1 MMSQG
6 GGIYFGSGIDTRQFN
21 KDVEKMR
28 KDILSLTKEGDK
40 VDLSGISDQ
49 INIQK
54 EAVKDLERQYKLVG
68 DQLERMHP
76 GKARQQLVR
85 EYKQIGAALEA
96 EKQALDNLNE
106 VYKSFDKTQESV
118 RTQQRKVRHEL
129 YALSEA
135 GKENTAEFHELLK
148 ELAGFDS
155 SIDSVKA
162 LQNAMRRGNIEMQ
175 AFTGTVRAGTG
186 VFATMTGFMGLFAE
200 QNERVAEIQT
210 RLQSVLSIS
219 LGVEQTYQSL
229 LKEGSLVQSVR
240 LLQLRAASKARELE
254 TKNTIAATAAQ
265 RAYNLVARVNPY
277 VILTAAIISM
287 VGALALLGRRTRETA
302 EDQRKFNESV
312 ANSVSG
318 TITQY
323 QLLREQWNRLGNDLE
338 RQKKFIKD
346 NSGAFDSLG
355 ISVENVDDAEKAFVK
370 NTASMIQAMTSRAKA
385 AAAQELAQEAYREYL
400 ENLDKQVKINRKLA
414 DGSLLQGIRTG
425 WGRLVGMDE
434 PIDEANKAL
443 ERFNELIR
451 RSADYEMSADDITRR
466 LGLDRVEDATE
477 KAEKR
482 VKERTE
488 RTFRQM
494 LEDRKKLWEDY
505 YKAVS
510 LIGRS
515 AAAEVYEP
523 DIDVDSSFV
532 KELQKQRDELKA
544 LDAPTRKQVENL
556 IELDEML
563 RSITNQ
569 ESPFEKQ
576 KKHLQDILEPIGT
589 LTDQIAFLDAQL
601 TELGEAPD
609 EIQFAAHIRE
619 EKDKLIAERKSMY
632 DAFIEQHKSYAD
644 QIEDINKRTQDLLAL
659 AGTDEEVQLIN
670 EQAARQKY
678 DAYIEMLKDKHDD
691 INKVFTDIR
700 ALTREQLV
708 DFLEIFQKEL
718 EEADDTARK
727 IEISK
732 VINRINR
739 EIERL
744 DSTPLRNISQGFRDI
759 QNATT
764 DAEKSMAMDK
774 FGRGLRDASTDFKNI
789 TRSVE
794 EAAKSL
800 GINLDSVFGEILNR
814 INETAN
820 AFDMIGS
827 GMLKAGESLLSGD
840 ILGQI
845 SGYSQIAGGIVK
857 TFGTWFQSSV
867 AQGRELRKITKE
879 VQRLERAYQDLEKTL
894 EGTISSGRYDAQ
906 LQMIQILR
914 RQEEELIR
922 AIEKEGKVW
931 WRPIRFGD
939 IKEWDAQIG
948 EIRERIEELVSDIQ
962 TTILTVDASGM
973 AEKLGDALVD
983 AFQRGED
990 SAEALDEAINSIFR
1004 TMIRNAIVSTLM
1016 ARIQPVLN
1024 DMLRTLGI
1032 DPKTGELLPG
1042 FAEVGQFTREDRER
1056 YRNVLKDIAEAGKV
1070 FFEGAGDLFDV
1081 FDELDDEISKDG
1093 LRGAIRGMSQETA
1106 DILAGQFNAIRMDTS
1121 NILLIMERNQTN
1133 VDASITHLSNID
1145 SNTALM
1151 FRELQ
1156 EINDR
1161 LETADMRSSGL

>member
-28 KDILSLTKEGDK
+28 NDILSLTKEGDK
-40 VDLSGISDQ
+40 VDLSGIADQ

-68 DQLERMHP
+68 DQLDKMHP
-76 GKARQQLVR
+76 GRARQQLVR
-85 EYKQIGAALEA
+85 EHKQIGAALEA

-118 RTQQRKVRHEL
+118 RAQQRKVRHEL
-129 YALSEA
+129 YALAEA

-175 AFTGTVRAGTG
+175 AFTGTIRAGTG
-186 VFATMTGFMGLFAE
+186 IFATMTGFMGLFAD

-312 ANSVSG
+312 ASSVSG

-323 QLLREQWNRLGNDLE
+323 QLLREQWNRLGNDLD

-355 ISVENVDDAEKAFVK
+355 ISVKTVDDAEKAFVR
-370 NTASMIQAMTSRAKA
+370 NTASMIQSMTARAKA

-400 ENLDKQVKINRKLA
+400 ENLDKQVEINRKLA

-494 LEDRKKLWEDY
+494 LEDRKKLWDDY
-505 YKAVS
+505 YKAVA
-510 LIGRS
+510 LIGKA

-532 KELQKQRDELKA
+532 KELEKQRDELKA
-544 LDAPTRKQVENL
+544 LDAPTRKQIENL

-563 RSITNQ
+563 SKIKNQ
-569 ESPFEKQ
+569 ESPFERQ
-576 KKHLQDILEPIGT
+576 KKHLQDMLNPIGT

-601 TELGEAPD
+601 SELGETSD

-644 QIEDINKRTQDLLAL
+644 EIEEINKRTQDLLAL
-659 AGTDEEVQLIN
+659 ASTDEEVQLIN

-744 DSTPLRNISQGFRDI
+744 DSTPLRNISQGFREI

-774 FGRGLRDASTDFKNI
+774 FGRGLRDASTDFRDI
-789 TRSVE
+789 ARSVE

-800 GINLDSVFGEILNR
+800 GINLDSIFGDVLKR

-820 AFDMIGS
+820 AFDMIGT
-827 GMLKAGESLLSGD
+827 GMSKAGESLLSGD

-845 SGYSQIAGGIVK
+845 TGYSQIAGGIVK
-857 TFGTWFQSSV
+857 TFGTWFESSV
-867 AQGRELRKITKE
+867 AQGRELRKITNE
-879 VQRLERAYQDLEKTL
+879 VKRLEKAYHDLEKAI
-894 EGTISSGRYDAQ
+894 EGTISTGRYDVQ
-906 LQMIQILR
+906 LQMLQVLR
-914 RQEEELIR
+914 RQEQELIK
-922 AIEKEGKVW
+922 AIEKERRRWGPINIGK
-931 WRPIRFGD
+931 I
-939 IKEWDAQIG
+939 IEWDEQIG
-948 EIRERIEELVSDIQ
+948 DIRERIEELVSDIQ

-1042 FAEVGQFTREDRER
+1042 FSEAGQFTREDRDR
-1056 YRNVLKDIAEAGKV
+1056 YRSMLKDIAEVGKA